1 MEPWMKP
8 MLCASADDV
17 PLGDYVLEPKLDGW
31 RFLMHNTGRGV
42 ISVAGRNAS
51 DYSGQL
57 PYIES
62 EVAKCLPPDTC
73 LDGELIGSEWGD
85 VQSVMSSGGVH
96 IPTRKNGGLHY
107 VVFDVL
113 RCDGQDTRSLPWAER
128 RAILE
133 AANFDGYV
141 ARTDVYPA
149 TPRALQV
156 AIATGFEGVVC
167 KMRDSVYTNGRSSA
181 WVKIK
186 AEWTCEAQVVGWEV
200 GTGSNSNRLG
210 AFIVELLDENDMP
223 KIGPDGKP
231 VRTKVGGGM
240 TDTVRNEFLGRL
252 VSRAMPT
259 KWNGAV
265 IEVKHNGEL
274 ASGKVRH
281 PTFVRRRDDK
291 TTAKRKPR
299 TAAPPRT
306 PAPGTWKRNY
316 GAMGGAKLMD
326 CIRELEAGHGEAV
339 RRVHENGGD
348 VQANLARAREA
359 AHSKGLMP

>member
-1 MEPWMKP
+1 MKP

-17 PLGDYVLEPKLDGW
+17 PLGDYALEPKLDGW

-141 ARTDVYPA
+141 ARTDVFPA

-186 AEWTCEAQVVGWEV
+186 AEWTCEARVVGWEV
-200 GTGSNSNRLG
+200 GTGTNANRLG
-210 AFIVELLDENDMP
+210 AFVVELLDENDLP

-240 TDTVRNEFLGRL
+240 TDAVREEFRG
-252 VSRAMPT
+252 VASRVAIPS
-259 KWNGAV
+259 KWNSAV
-265 IEVKHNGEL
+265 IEVKHNGVL
-274 ASGKVRH
+274 TSGKVRH
-281 PTFVRRRDDK
+281 PTFVRLRSDK
-291 TTAKRKPR
+291 SAPVRKPR

-306 PAPGTWKRNY
+306 PKPGAWVRNY
-316 GAMGGAKLMD
+316 GAMGDAKLLAA
-326 CIRELEAGHGEAV
+326 IRGLEAGSGEHAE
-339 RRVHENGGD
+339 RVIAKGGD
-348 VQANLARAREA
+348 MQFNLARAKEA
-359 AHSKGLMP
+359 ARSKGLIP